1 MEDTEK
7 KKKKQ
12 KDTWEE
18 NVEKV
23 WEMGREERRE

>member
-1 MEDTEK
+1 MEDTE